1 MAVVEQGRVSLEPAF
16 GRHETFA
23 PRYGWFKKAVDGV
36 AADPEVF
43 NADDA
48 TLRLGVGKNMVR
60 SIRFW
65 AAAAHVIHVEKVGRR
80 EQLSLTRFG
89 ETVFG
94 EGGWDP
100 YLELPGTLWL
110 LHWRMFEPRCQLP
123 VWWFALND
131 LTQPDFT
138 VAGLSKL
145 AMEAV
150 SVVYGLKEP
159 AESSVK
165 RDAECLIHTYAR
177 RTEGRVASDDALA
190 CPFRMLGLVEQEPGR
205 PGTYRFR
212 VGPKPNLPPEI
223 VAFAA
228 VEFSSR
234 YTGASRSVAL
244 GRLLRDPGSPG
255 RLFKL
260 DEDSVISALTHV
272 ARARSSDLHFT
283 DTAGVSALQ
292 VHGDPH
298 AIALDVLNTYFA
310 RVTGTGQRLESLRDE
325 RDLISVSEAT
335 TATRRRG
342 ARKPHAALA

>member
-1 MAVVEQGRVSLEPAF
+1 MAVAEQGRANLEPAF

-65 AAAAHVIHVEKVGRR
+65 AAAAHVVHVEKVGRR

-89 ETVFG
+89 ETLFD
-94 EGGWDP
+94 ERGWDP
-100 YLELPGTLWL
+100 YLELPATLWL
-110 LHWRMFEPRCQLP
+110 LHWRMFEPKCQLP

-131 LTQPDFT
+131 LAQPDFT
-138 VAGLSKL
+138 AGGLTKL

-150 SVVYGLKEP
+150 SVVYGFKEP

-165 RDAECLIHTYAR
+165 RDVECLVHTYAR
-177 RTEGRVASDDALA
+177 RTEGRIAADDALA
-190 CPFRMLGLVEQEPGR
+190 CPFRALGLVDQEPGR
-205 PGTYRFR
+205 AGTYRFR
-212 VGPKPNLPPEI
+212 TGPKPNLPAEI

-228 VEFSSR
+228 LDFSAR
-234 YTGASRSVAL
+234 HMGASRSVAL

-255 RLFKL
+255 RIFKL
-260 DEDSVISALTHV
+260 DEDSVISALMQVSHNRT
-272 ARARSSDLHFT
+272 DLLFT

-292 VHGDPH
+292 VGEDPH
-298 AIALDVLNTYFA
+298 GIALDVLNSYYA
-310 RVTGTGQRLESLRDE
+310 RVTGTTRCLDTLRDE
-325 RDLISVSEAT
+325 KDLISVSEAP
-335 TATRRRG
+335 TAARRRG
-342 ARKPHAALA
+342 GRKPRAARD

>member
-1 MAVVEQGRVSLEPAF
+1 MAVIEQGRVNLEAAF

-65 AAAAHVIHVEKVGRR
+65 AAAAHVIHVDKVGRR

-94 EGGWDP
+94 DKGWDP
-100 YLELPGTLWL
+100 YLELPATLWL
-110 LHWRMFEPRCQLP
+110 LHWRMFEPKCQLP
-123 VWWFALND
+123 VWWYALND
-131 LTQPDFT
+131 LVQPDFT
-138 VAGLSKL
+138 VAGLTKQ

-150 SVVYGLKEP
+150 TVVYGLKEP

-177 RTEGRVASDDALA
+177 RTEGRIAADDALA
-190 CPFRMLGLVEQEPGR
+190 CPFRALGLMEQEPGR

-212 VGPKPNLPPEI
+212 VGPKPSLPPEI

-228 VEFSSR
+228 VEFSAR
-234 YTGASRSVAL
+234 QTGASRSVAL

-255 RLFKL
+255 RIFKL

-272 ARARSSDLHFT
+272 GKHRNDLLFT

-292 VHGDPH
+292 IGEDPH
-298 AIALDVLNTYFA
+298 ATALDVLNAYFA
-310 RVTGTGQRLESLRDE
+310 RITGTTRPLGSLRDE
-325 RDLISVSEAT
+325 KDLISESEAT
-335 TATRRRG
+335 EAPRPRAG
-342 ARKPHAALA
+342 RKPNAARA